1 LQQGQPAPQGLPA
14 APGGGQLTLQEVIQR
29 LEQLEKRQNEIT
41 RLRQE
46 RFREQQERWQQEQPQ
61 QQGARRLATFY
72 ADPQDDPW
80 DQEDKQLDTVRLQL
94 QQMRQQLEAAQMQQ
108 QLQADQQQGATTPL
122 LQAQLLQ
129 AQQQQ
134 QLRRQQ
140 LQQQQQQLL
149 QGQRLQ
155 PDHLGVPAN
164 PICKPLMWYDQC
176 VLCLCGPNSS
186 AQVSFHG

>member
-1 LQQGQPAPQGLPA
+1 LQD
-14 APGGGQLTLQEVIQR
+14 VIQR
-29 LEQLEKRQNEIT
+29 DEQLEKRQKEIT

-46 RFREQQERWQQEQPQ
+46 RFLEQQERWQQEQQQ

-80 DQEDKQLDTVRLQL
+80 DLEDEDLGRERQQL

-108 QLQADQQQGATTPL
+108 QLQADQQQQPQ

-164 PICKPLMWYDQC
+164 PICGPLMWYDQC
-176 VLCLCGPNSS
+176 VSCLCGPNSS
-186 AQVSFHG
+186 AQVSFYG